1 MLNLFLTDFRRLIK
15 DKVFYIGLVIL
26 AFYGFWGV
34 RTTSC
39 FDLDKCISID
49 GSSMIVTIPAMI
61 ILFVIFFT
69 SLFIGTDY
77 NEGTIRNKLIVGKK
91 RSYIYL
97 SNLIITFIVA
107 TIYFLTYYLSIRLGL
122 HHYKYTLDIDKNLLK
137 YLMFDG
143 YLVTLAFNSLTVL
156 IGMLYTNKVGSLLS
170 NIISYG
176 VLLLMGGNI
185 IFSFMGSKYAE
196 SKPLRMLI
204 EMLPNVQV
212 GLMFG
217 DAYKAIVNYKIIWL
231 GSLFFIVLINAI
243 GMLIFEVKDLK

>member
-1 MLNLFLTDFRRLIK
+1 MLNLLLTDFRRLIK
-15 DKVFYIGLVIL
+15 DKVFYIGLLIL

-39 FDLDKCISID
+39 FELDKCISID
-49 GSSMIVTIPAMI
+49 GSSMLVAMPAMI

-77 NEGTIRNKLIVGKK
+77 NEGTIRNKVIVGKK

-97 SNLIITFIVA
+97 SNLIVTFIVT

-122 HHYKYTLDIDKNLLK
+122 HHYKCTIDLDKTVLK
-137 YLMFDG
+137 YLLFDG
-143 YLVTLAFNSLTVL
+143 YFLTLAFSSLTTF

-170 NIISYG
+170 SIISYG
-176 VLLLMGGNI
+176 VLFLIGGNI
-185 IFSFMGSKYAE
+185 IFSFMDSKYSA

-204 EMLPNVQV
+204 ELLPNVQL
-212 GLMFG
+212 GLMFEDG
-217 DAYKAIVNYKIIWL
+217 YNAIVNYKVMWL
-231 GSLFFIVLINAI
+231 GSLFFIVLINII
-243 GMLIFEVKDLK
+243 GMLLFEVKDLK